1 MNYERVGNVLVFSLV
16 PSRPKMY
23 LCCAGFRN
31 IKKETFL
38 HNKYNLEAY
47 DAGLATGGLNE
58 LVLNN
63 L

>member
-1 MNYERVGNVLVFSLV
+1 MH
-16 PSRPKMY
+16 

-58 LVLNN
+58 LVFNN